1 MRQTILSIA
10 LSLLSLGS
18 ARAEGGAVTGA
29 LGPTPPR
36 RAAIWLEGVPAS
48 AWTVPR
54 PVTIYQKGA
63 RFNPDFLIIAAGQ
76 TVELPN
82 DDRIAHNV
90 FSISPAKKF
99 DLGHYPQGES
109 RQVRFET
116 PGVVDLFCN
125 IHENMHATVVI
136 APSTFF
142 AASGAEG
149 HFTIAG
155 VPPGSYRVVAYSPEA
170 GTTSAAA
177 AVTAGGTATVKLTFK
192 AK

>member
-1 MRQTILSIA
+1 MRQSVLPLF
-10 LSLLSLGS
+10 LSLLLLGS
-18 ARAEGGAVTGA
+18 ARADGGAVTGA

-36 RAAIWLEGVPAS
+36 RAAVWLEGVPAA
-48 AWTVPR
+48 AWTVPK
-54 PVTIYQKGA
+54 PTTIYQKGA
-63 RFNPDFLIIAAGQ
+63 RFTPDFLIIAAGQ

-109 RQVRFET
+109 RQVRFEQ
-116 PGVVDLFCN
+116 PGIVDLFCN
-125 IHENMHATVVI
+125 IHENMHATLVI

-142 AASGAEG
+142 AAPGAEG

-155 VPPGSYRVVAYSPEA
+155 VPPGSYRVVAYSPES
-170 GTTSAAA
+170 GTTAAPVV
-177 AVTAGGTATVKLTFK
+177 VTAGGTATVKLTFK